1 MPRRCEARSVLDE
14 GQEDVLRVEPLA
26 HILVIYLTRDC
37 RHALTQHRTARR
49 RLGRRPA
56 RLWIDRWMGCEGPSI
71 AEQSSVRVVS
81 ARDTQLYIYQPAC
94 SPGA

>member
-1 MPRRCEARSVLDE
+1 MLDE

-26 HILVIYLTRDC
+26 HILVIYLTRDR

-56 RLWIDRWMGCEGPSI
+56 RL
-71 AEQSSVRVVS
+71 
-81 ARDTQLYIYQPAC
+81 
-94 SPGA
+94 

>member
-1 MPRRCEARSVLDE
+1 MLDE

-26 HILVIYLTRDC
+26 HVLIVHLARDR

-56 RLWIDRWMGCEGPSI
+56 RLQIDRWMGREGPGI
-71 AEQSSVRVVS
+71 AEKSSVRVV
-81 ARDTQLYIYQPAC
+81 
-94 SPGA
+94 

>member
-1 MPRRCEARSVLDE
+1 MLDE

-26 HILVIYLTRDC
+26 HVLIVHLARDR

-56 RLWIDRWMGCEGPSI
+56 RLQIDRWMGREGPSI
-71 AEQSSVRVVS
+71 VEPCSVRVVS
-81 ARDTQLYIYQPAC
+81 ARDTQLSI
-94 SPGA
+94 